1 MDLPPIAFSGDHLEM
16 DDVML
21 ATAAVGGVLGAAG
34 ALWNGV
40 QIARLAGRVDA
51 LGSTMQAMQAVINAL
66 VSRDSMAS

>member
-1 MDLPPIAFSGDHLEM
+1 M
-16 DDVML
+16 DDAML

-51 LGSTMQAMQAVINAL
+51 LESTMQAVINAL
-66 VSRDSMAS
+66 FRGHRRPEPWRPDPARLLLQARDAV

>member
-1 MDLPPIAFSGDHLEM
+1 MDIVL
-16 DDVML
+16 L

-51 LGSTMQAMQAVINAL
+51 LESTMQAVINAL
-66 VSRDSMAS
+66 VSRRAP

>member
-1 MDLPPIAFSGDHLEM
+1 
-16 DDVML
+16 ML

>member
-1 MDLPPIAFSGDHLEM
+1 MCGLAAGHRSGYHPEM
-16 DDVML
+16 DSVML

-51 LGSTMQAMQAVINAL
+51 LESTMQAVINAL
-66 VSRDSMAS
+66 VSRRTP